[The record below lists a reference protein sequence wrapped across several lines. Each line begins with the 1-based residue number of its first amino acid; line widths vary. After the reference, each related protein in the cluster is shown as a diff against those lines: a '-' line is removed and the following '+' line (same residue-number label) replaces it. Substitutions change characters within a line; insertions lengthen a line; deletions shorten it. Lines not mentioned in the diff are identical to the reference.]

1 MNMNFVGRVDHG
13 TSAGPAV
20 AVRACDGAVSGTAVK
35 GYENGVLEA
44 GLPEGSTFPPD
55 WALQVPA
62 VHADVQRTAALAGS
76 GVRSDDPVG
85 IGTDVTASTKDRC
98 QTVYGQR

>member
-1 MNMNFVGRVDHG
+1 MNLVSRVDHG
-13 TSAGPAV
+13 TSSVRAV

-35 GYENGVLEA
+35 GYGNGVLEA
-44 GLPEGSTFPPD
+44 RLPEGATFPQG

-62 VHADVQRTAALAGS
+62 VHADVQRSAALAGN
-76 GVRSDDPVG
+76 GVRSDDRVG
-85 IGTDVTASTKDRC
+85 IGTDVTACTIDRR